1 MTDFAPVVA
10 FVAGLL
16 AWLQGVEI
24 GFLKGF
30 VPSGWVGIAS
40 LLAGLCLVWLAFKTN
55 LVNSLLRVAFL
66 VLGGLLLLNFAVG

>member
-30 VPSGWVGIAS
+30 VPSGLSG
-40 LLAGLCLVWLAFKTN
+40 
-55 LVNSLLRVAFL
+55 
-66 VLGGLLLLNFAVG
+66 